1 MIPHKAELS
10 VFKMH
15 AKFVALPFTRSA
27 ASGEGAVCLPVL
39 LQCFV
44 KLCEVG
50 GGEDCTVL
58 MNTVAIIFNIY

>member
-15 AKFVALPFTRSA
+15 AKFVVLLLTRSA

-44 KLCEVG
+44 KLE
-50 GGEDCTVL
+50 EEKTAL
-58 MNTVAIIFNIY
+58 FL